1 MHMTDRTSPAP
12 RREALGPWIR
22 LQTHMTPSH
31 LAWAGE
37 AAAVAFVAA
46 VAALAH
52 GTGLVYVLFPE
63 LGALAFD
70 TLKRPH
76 GAWARAPVMLVAT
89 PTLAGAVGTLVT
101 QQMAFGLGS
110 VFLVLGVS
118 LLIIKLLRSPVAPAM
133 SAGLLPLVL
142 GDTSWWYPPSLL
154 LGLGLLA
161 GASQLWRRHH
171 PARTAPASPDH
182 PTKPRDFSW
191 APYFIAFIAVVTL
204 LALGAGLRFLLFPPL
219 AVIGYEMFAHAPTC
233 PWAKRPFALPLACT
247 LAAVAGVA
255 LVGALG
261 PGPLTAACALLAG
274 VGILRVLDLHAPPA
288 LAVALLPLIMAK
300 PDYAFAGAVATTTLL
315 LSGLFVAWRKMGAK
329 AQPA

>member
-1 MHMTDRTSPAP
+1 MDMTDRTSPAP

-101 QQMAFGLGS
+101 QHMAFGLGS

-171 PARTAPASPDH
+171 PARTAPAAP
-182 PTKPRDFSW
+182 PRPPPHSTGTHDYSW
-191 APYFIAFIAVVTL
+191 VPFFIAFIAVVTL

-255 LVGALG
+255 LV
-261 PGPLTAACALLAG
+261 AG

-288 LAVALLPLIMAK
+288 LAVALLPLIMTK